1 MTALDKIEA
10 GVYLITMADTDQGI
24 NPLDEA
30 IRILTDIKFVRENI
44 PF

>member
-1 MTALDKIEA
+1 MKPQDKVEA
-10 GVYLITMADTDQGI
+10 GVYLIAQADEGLDI
-24 NPLDEA
+24 KMIDEA